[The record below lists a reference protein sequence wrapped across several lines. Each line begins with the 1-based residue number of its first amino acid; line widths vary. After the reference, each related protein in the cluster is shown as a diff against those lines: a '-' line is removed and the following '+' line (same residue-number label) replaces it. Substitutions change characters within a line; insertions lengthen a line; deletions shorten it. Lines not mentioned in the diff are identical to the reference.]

1 MTENIR
7 VLTHSSIRI
16 ETGAGVLYVDPFG
29 VKGCPQDADFVFV
42 THDHYDHFSPED
54 IEKVR
59 KDGTVLVVPEKM
71 EEKARRE
78 TGGSL
83 KIFGVKS
90 GVKCEVGGLRFEPV
104 PAYNRM
110 KPFHPKAAGWVG
122 YVICTDGKRIYVAGD
137 TDVTPEAK
145 KVRCDVALVPVG
157 GTYTMNAAQAAELV
171 NAIHPAAAIPTHYG
185 SVVGSKA
192 DAEAFCEKVDPAI
205 KTEIR
210 MEY

>member
-16 ETGAGVLYVDPFG
+16 ETGEGVLYVDPFK
-29 VKGCPQDADFVFV
+29 VTDRPMDADFVFV

-54 IEKVR
+54 IEKIR
-59 KDGTVLVVPEKM
+59 KAETVLVVPEKM
-71 EEKARRE
+71 EEKAKRE

-83 KIFGVKS
+83 RIFAVKP
-90 GVKCEVGGLRFEPV
+90 GVKCEVGGLRFETV
-104 PAYNRM
+104 PAYNRL
-110 KPFHPKAAGWVG
+110 KPFHQKAAGWVG

-137 TDVTPEAK
+137 TDLTPEAK
-145 KVRCDVALVPVG
+145 KVHCDVALVPLG
-157 GTYTMNAAQAAELV
+157 GTYTMNATQAAELV
-171 NAIHPAAAIPTHYG
+171 NAIRPAAAIPTHYG
-185 SVVGSKA
+185 SVVGSEA
-192 DAEAFCEKVDPAI
+192 DAEAFCGKVDPAI